1 MPFDGDIKRKPK
13 KAATSDLW
21 LLKIG
26 GKKRKMK
33 TKMIGTL
40 AIAGLIAM
48 AVFVGPAAADGPA
61 NIAASKTTSHNWETN
76 FSTTNG
82 YVLDKS
88 RTLNH
93 TLFSLDYA

>member
-1 MPFDGDIKRKPK
+1 
-13 KAATSDLW
+13 
-21 LLKIG
+21 
-26 GKKRKMK
+26 MK

-76 FSTTNG
+76 FSTTKW
-82 YVLDKS
+82 LCF
-88 RTLNH
+88 R
-93 TLFSLDYA
+93 